1 MKIWNATI
9 VASLVVA
16 AAPATADW
24 KDWTPL
30 LGTWEADRSGDG
42 ATGTFTL
49 SVELQ
54 GRILLRKNQADY
66 PKTKEQPA
74 FRHEDL
80 MVLWRD
86 GSATRGEYWD
96 TEGHFIRYVVSVD
109 AGSKT
114 FTFVSDVIQG
124 QPRYR
129 LTYIVSSPSALS
141 LKFEIAPPDAPEQYK
156 PYITAALHRV
166 R

>member
-1 MKIWNATI
+1 MMIWNTA
-9 VASLVVA
+9 VLASLVVA
-16 AAPATADW
+16 AAPETVDW
-24 KDWTPL
+24 KESAPL
-30 LGTWEADRSGDG
+30 LGTWEADRSDNG
-42 ATGTFTL
+42 ATGAFTL

-54 GRILLRKNQADY
+54 RRILLRKNHADY
-66 PKTKEQPA
+66 PKTKERAA

-86 GSATRGEYWD
+86 GSAIRSEYWD
-96 TEGHFIRYVVSVD
+96 SEGHFIRYVVRVD
-109 AGSKT
+109 TGSKT

-129 LTYIVSSPSALS
+129 LTYVASSPNALS

-156 PYITAALHRV
+156 PYITATMHRV
-166 R
+166 H

>member
-66 PKTKEQPA
+66 PKTKERPA
-74 FRHEDL
+74 FRHEVL

-86 GSATRGEYWD
+86 GSVTRGEYWD

-129 LTYIVSSPSALS
+129 LSYIVSSPSALS